1 MFTAIHNF
9 IQLVFIGI
17 IALFPVINPIGSA
30 FIVSQYFEGLNNL
43 QKRKMIKKIAFY
55 VFILCAITLFTGHW
69 ILELFG
75 ISVPIIQLAGGIMI
89 CKLGW
94 ESLSAQSDSNTNVSE
109 KPIEVSADIL
119 NNLSSKV
126 FYPITFPITAGAGTI
141 SVIFTLSANAE
152 SKNLSE
158 YVTNTGAI
166 LLAIIIM
173 TILVYFC
180 YFNAGRLINYLGST
194 SEKIISRLMAFLIFC
209 VGLQIAVGGITS
221 LIKLYRGVF

>member
-1 MFTAIHNF
+1 MFTVIHNF

-30 FIVSQYFEGLNNL
+30 FIVSQYFEGLSKL
-43 QKRKMIKKIAFY
+43 QKRKTIKKIAFY
-55 VFILCAITLFTGHW
+55 TFVLCAITLFTGHY

-89 CKLGW
+89 CKFGW
-94 ESLSAQSDSNTNVSE
+94 ESLSATSDADTTTKE
-109 KPIEVSADIL
+109 KPNEVSIKVL
-119 NNLSSKV
+119 NDLSNKI

-141 SVIFTLSANAE
+141 SVIFTLSANANTN
-152 SKNLSE
+152 NLSQ
-158 YVTNTGAI
+158 YFINTGAI
-166 LLAIIIM
+166 LLAIIM
-173 TILVYFC
+173 MALLVYFC
-180 YFNAGRLINYLGST
+180 YFNAGRLINYLGSS

-221 LIKLYRGVF
+221 LIKLYRGSL